1 MPKED
6 NLTPFSKDNQPTP
19 EQKSNGWKKKRMMEN
34 LATALIKGD
43 ALEKLKT
50 EALEIGIDIDKVDF
64 ETALW
69 LKQAHK
75 AFKDN
80 DTQAY
85 NAAIDRLRGK
95 PIQETKETGNPTIIQ
110 QPVWETIN
118 AKKKTKKKKSSRGAK
133 S

>member
-1 MPKED
+1 MAKED

-19 EQKSNGWKKKRMMEN
+19 EQKSNGWKKKRMMEK
-34 LATALIKGD
+34 LALSLIKGD
-43 ALEKLKT
+43 ALVKLKE
-50 EALEIGIDIDKVDF
+50 EALEIGIEFEVVDF

-75 AFKDN
+75 AFKSG

-95 PIQETKETGNPTIIQ
+95 PLQETKETGNPTIIQ
-110 QPVWETIN
+110 KPVWTTFD
-118 AKKKTKKKKSSRGAK
+118 AKKKKKKKS
-133 S
+133 